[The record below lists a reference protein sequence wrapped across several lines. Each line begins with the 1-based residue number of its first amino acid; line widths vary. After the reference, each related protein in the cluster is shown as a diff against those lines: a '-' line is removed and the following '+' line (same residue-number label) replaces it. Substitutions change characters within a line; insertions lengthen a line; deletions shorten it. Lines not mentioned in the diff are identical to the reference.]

1 MDMDWKQ
8 LKIVKDFFQ
17 IQEDGEMPEGSKL
30 LLEAMELKHFEA
42 GQDIVT
48 EGELALI
55 KDGVR
60 KATVRAVT
68 PVACANISRKL
79 FLEIAEANRK
89 VYAALLELLYTKTTI
104 MVTERERL
112 KSEIEIASRIQT
124 GFLPKSFDRFCELP
138 DVKIT
143 ARMKPAKGVGG
154 DFYDVFLIDEHRL
167 CFLVADVSGKGVP
180 AALFMT
186 LAKTHIKN

>member
-48 EGELALI
+48 EGEPPEDGMYIILEGQAHVLVGKNTLVNELAEGDVVGELALI

-79 FLEIAEANRK
+79 FWR
-89 VYAALLELLYTKTTI
+89 
-104 MVTERERL
+104 
-112 KSEIEIASRIQT
+112 
-124 GFLPKSFDRFCELP
+124 C
-138 DVKIT
+138 
-143 ARMKPAKGVGG
+143 GG
-154 DFYDVFLIDEHRL
+154 
-167 CFLVADVSGKGVP
+167 
-180 AALFMT
+180 
-186 LAKTHIKN
+186 